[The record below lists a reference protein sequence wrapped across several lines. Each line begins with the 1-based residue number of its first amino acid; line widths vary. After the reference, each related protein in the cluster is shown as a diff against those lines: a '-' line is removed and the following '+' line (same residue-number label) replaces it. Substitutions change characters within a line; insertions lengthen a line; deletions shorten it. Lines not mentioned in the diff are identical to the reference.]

1 MEVGSLEVIPHP
13 DTARQQAEENLVGR
27 QNSRRGTGRDPERQG
42 AFTWVWGLYPEDQAR
57 TRLVTR
63 LRWRAG
69 GAFSQ
74 LLIDTVEIWMM
85 RKCLLGIKRRAE
97 DEMQRAPSV
106 RGPG

>member
-1 MEVGSLEVIPHP
+1 MPGDEIPLSNVSNAKVLTLEPHRSLV
-13 DTARQQAEENLVGR
+13 LMV
-27 QNSRRGTGRDPERQG
+27 GRDPERQG
-42 AFTWVWGLYPEDQAR
+42 AFTWVWGLYPEDQAH

-97 DEMQRAPSV
+97 DETQRVPAA
-106 RGPG
+106 RGPS